1 MYFPYEFLFCIIEQ
15 FFPRYV
21 DISTAHSIHMMMQVV
36 NFMTLYTDWWPS
48 FILCLVTF
56 VVQYAGR
63 AVFLNEPVNEESIQN
78 LLVQMSILT
87 LNLWAVRLITT
98 KLGLIS
104 IEAEM
109 IREGNNQLLNNL

>member
-1 MYFPYEFLFCIIEQ
+1 
-15 FFPRYV
+15 
-21 DISTAHSIHMMMQVV
+21 MMMQVV